1 MDTVSHVILPRGD
14 DTPISPRS
22 VQAVVVSV
30 VFTTMATCLV
40 SARLYTRIH
49 IIHRIESN
57 DLMVIAAL
65 VFSFVFMGLFIAE
78 AKYGMGKHMADIP
91 PKILTKQ
98 MKAFW
103 LTIPFYNAAVICAK
117 ASILLQYFRVFPTKR
132 MRIACWAMLFVLA
145 SYGTWAVVSA
155 FLNCIPVSKFWA
167 PETPGYCLSMKGL
180 WFSNASM
187 HITTDLAILILPI
200 PALST
205 LDLPKR
211 QKIAL
216 MGIFAVGGFVCI
228 TSIIRL
234 VSLKVIADSSDPTY
248 DNVGAAT
255 WSSIECNTGI
265 ICACL
270 PTLRPLISRILPRF
284 LSSLS
289 GSRSQSKSQSH
300 RRLDDENNRATPT
313 YRNNGTQ
320 PSAAP
325 EEYANAE
332 DDEYRVEV
340 VTIEPLMPG
349 MPRITRDGTIEFPKP
364 VHVETEEREKEKRG
378 SSR

>member
-65 VFSFVFMGLFIAE
+65 TFRGKIRHGQAHGGHP
-78 AKYGMGKHMADIP
+78 AKDSHQADES
-91 PKILTKQ
+91 ILAHHPLLQ
-98 MKAFW
+98 RSSH
-103 LTIPFYNAAVICAK
+103 LRQSLDSAAVLSRLPDKENAHR
-117 ASILLQYFRVFPTKR
+117 LLGDALRARFVRHMGGRERVPQLHPR
-132 MRIACWAMLFVLA
+132 VQVLGA
-145 SYGTWAVVSA
+145 RDAG
-155 FLNCIPVSKFWA
+155 
-167 PETPGYCLSMKGL
+167 
-180 WFSNASM
+180 
-187 HITTDLAILILPI
+187 ILPEHEGTVVLERQHAHHDRSGDSDSAHSGAQHVG
-200 PALST
+200 PAEKAE
-205 LDLPKR
+205 DCADGHFCR
-211 QKIAL
+211 
-216 MGIFAVGGFVCI
+216 GVCI